1 MSFPVHPPTIEWMAL
16 FGEQAPLKA
25 PTGANERF
33 FYLFG
38 VIDNPCTLRWQCAPL
53 QNTFLSLVW
62 KKAGFGFSL
71 WMRWVI
77 LREEYDDDGVINDHH
92 VQRDNNHH
100 FSVRRS
106 LWRESS
112 VCIFWVPAK
121 HKWRTWKKVCHLQ
134 VPWLLSTC
142 YIDRR
147 HDLAWT
153 GRISQLT
160 LNHLSRPSSAGFQI

>member
-1 MSFPVHPPTIEWMAL
+1 MTRNKKKWREAIAHDVSPVAMFIFSASLIILALLDDSLHPCKTLLSF
-16 FGEQAPLKA
+16 
-25 PTGANERF
+25 
-33 FYLFG
+33 
-38 VIDNPCTLRWQCAPL
+38 
-53 QNTFLSLVW
+53 
-62 KKAGFGFSL
+62 FSL
-71 WMRWVI
+71 ISLKKGWIRVFS
-77 LREEYDDDGVINDHH
+77 LDEVGNFTGGVWWWWRNDDHH